1 MPQMAPINW
10 LSLFIMM
17 CMTFLLFNLINYFT
31 FKINNNNIKFNN
43 IKENNNHNNLKNNFM
58 WKW

>member
-10 LSLFIMM
+10 LTLFFMM
-17 CMTFLLFNLINYFT
+17 CMIFLMFNLLNYFT
-31 FKINNNNIKFNN
+31 FKINNNNNKFNS
-43 IKENNNHNNLKNNFM
+43 NNNNNNNNFM